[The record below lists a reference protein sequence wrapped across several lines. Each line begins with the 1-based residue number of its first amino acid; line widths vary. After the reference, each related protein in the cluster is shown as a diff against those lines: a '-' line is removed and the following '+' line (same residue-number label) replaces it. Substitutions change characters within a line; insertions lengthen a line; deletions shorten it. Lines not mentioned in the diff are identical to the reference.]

1 MAFPKTMEAE
11 GDTPDE
17 LVETLSTAEKKVLK
31 ALAGCDGDASPRE
44 LMDETGLEQV
54 KVMNASSW
62 LESKGLA
69 QMEEDLE
76 SSYQITEEGQRFL
89 QEGLPEVQV
98 IELVL
103 DGINQF
109 SELQQQRDD
118 LDIAI
123 GWLMRKGWSTIDK
136 KDGDKVLTPTE
147 KGEKAVEQVQ
157 PEIQVLRQIQQGEAP
172 GDEQVAETLVQRN
185 ALKERE
191 AITRNVI
198 LTDGGRDVAGRD
210 LDITEEIAQLTP
222 EQIQSGEWKNTSFR
236 KYDVSSFAPAV
247 HPGKRH
253 PLSRLIE
260 RVRRIFVEMGFQEI
274 VGGYVEP
281 CFWDMDVLFIPQD
294 HPARDMQDT
303 FYCSS
308 PAELPIDKELLKVIK
323 KVHENGGD
331 TGSTGWQYDF
341 DDSQARRVVLRTH
354 TTVNTIRYLADNPE
368 PPAKVFSIGR
378 VFRRET
384 IDSTHLPEFYQIEGI
399 VHEKDGNFRQLI
411 GLLTEFY
418 RRLGFENIR
427 LRPAYYPYT
436 EPSMDVEVKWHDR
449 WMELGGSGI
458 FRPEVTEPLGVE
470 EPVLAWGLGLE
481 RIAMELYGLSDIRQ
495 LYLSDLEWLRTAPLL

>member
-1 MAFPKTMEAE
+1 MEANTSD
-11 GDTPDE
+11 GTDD
-17 LVETLSTAEKKVLK
+17 LVETLSTAEKKVLL
-31 ALAGCDGDASPRE
+31 ALDERGGRASPDE
-44 LMDETGLEQV
+44 LMEATDLEQV

-62 LESKGLA
+62 LQSKGLA
-69 QMEEDLE
+69 AMEEDLE
-76 SSYQITEEGQRFL
+76 SSYQVTGEGQRFL

-98 IELVL
+98 LELVM
-103 DGINQF
+103 DGTHRF
-109 SELQQQRDD
+109 SELRKQRDD

-123 GWLMRKGWSTIDK
+123 GWLMRKGWCTIDK
-136 KDGDKVLTPTE
+136 KEGDRVLTPTE
-147 KGEKAVEQVQ
+147 KGEKAVEGEQ
-157 PEIQVLRQIQQGEAP
+157 PEVMVLRRIAKGEAP
-172 GDEQVAETLVQRN
+172 GDPDMAETLVQRN
-185 ALKERE
+185 ALSENE
-191 AITRNVI
+191 EITRTVI
-198 LTDGGRDVAGRD
+198 LSDTGKDVVKQG
-210 LDITEEIAQLTP
+210 LEISEEIAQLTP
-222 EQIQSGEWKNTSFR
+222 EHIQSGSWRERSFR
-236 KYDVSSFAPAV
+236 RYDVTSFAPVV

-274 VGGYVEP
+274 TGGYVEP

-303 FYCSS
+303 FYCSN
-308 PAELPIDKELLKVIK
+308 PDTLPIDDELLEIVKM
-323 KVHENGGD
+323 VHETGGD

-341 DDSQARRVVLRTH
+341 DSEQARRVVLRTH
-354 TTVNTIRYLADNPE
+354 TTVNTIRYLAEHPE

-399 VHEKDGNFRQLI
+399 VHEEQANFRQLI

-418 RRLGFENIR
+418 KKLGFDDIR

-436 EPSMDVEVKWHDR
+436 EPSMDVEVRWHGR

-458 FRPEVTEPLGVE
+458 FRPEVTEPLGVT

-481 RIAMELYGLSDIRQ
+481 RIAMELYGLHDIRQ
-495 LYLSDLEWLRTAPLL
+495 LYLSDIEWLRNAPML

>member
-1 MAFPKTMEAE
+1 MEAE
-11 GDTPDE
+11 GDTSDE
-17 LVETLSTAEKKVLK
+17 LVETLSTAEKKVLQ
-31 ALAGCDGDASPRE
+31 ALQEYDGDASPGK

-69 QMEEDLE
+69 RMEEDLE
-76 SSYQITEEGQRFL
+76 SSYQVTEEGERFL

-98 IELVL
+98 MELVM
-103 DGINQF
+103 DGVDRF

-123 GWLMRKGWSTIDK
+123 GWLMRKGWTTIDK
-136 KDGDKVLTPTE
+136 KDGDKVLVPTDE
-147 KGEKAVEQVQ
+147 GRQALEDVQ
-157 PEIQVLRQIQQGEAP
+157 PEIQVLRQIQQGEPP
-172 GDEQVAETLVQRN
+172 GDEETAETLVQRN
-185 ALKERE
+185 ALSESE
-191 AITRNVI
+191 AIARTVI
-198 LTDGGRDVAGRD
+198 LTDQGKDVAGRD
-210 LDITEEIAQLTP
+210 LEITEEIAQLTP
-222 EQIQSGEWKNTSFR
+222 EQIQSGEWKNKSFR
-236 KYDVSSFAPAV
+236 RYDVSSFAPAV

-260 RVRRIFVEMGFQEI
+260 RVQRIFVEMGFEEI
-274 VGGYVEP
+274 EGGYVEP

-303 FYCSS
+303 FYCST
-308 PAELPIDKELLKVIK
+308 PAELPIDEGLLEVIRE
-323 KVHENGGD
+323 VHENGGD
-331 TGSTGWQYDF
+331 TGSTGWQYQF
-341 DDSQARRVVLRTH
+341 DEKQARRVVLRTH
-354 TTVNTIRYLADNPE
+354 TTVNTIRYLAKHPE

-399 VHEKDGNFRQLI
+399 VHEKKANFRQLI

-436 EPSMDVEVKWHDR
+436 EPSMDVEVRWHDK

-458 FRPEVTEPLGVE
+458 FRPEVTEPLGIH